1 MKLKGRVW
9 KFKDHINTDLIVPA
23 RFLNSSEEAMLA
35 RSCFADIRPGFSEE
49 VREGD
54 MVVAGANFGCGS
66 SREHAPVALKAAGI
80 RGVIAGSFA
89 RIFYRN
95 AFNIGL
101 PVLECPEAAVAF
113 SDGDVLCVDLD
124 SGRITDPEGDIALWA
139 EPIPPF
145 MQDIIASG
153 GLVEHTRKGLTG
165 AKGFQTLKV

>member
-54 MVVAGANFGCGS
+54 MVVAGTNFGCGS

-101 PVLECPEAAVAF
+101 PVLECPEAAAAF
-113 SDGDVLCVDLD
+113 FDGDVLCVDLD

-153 GLVEHTRKGLTG
+153 GLVEHTRKGLG
-165 AKGFQTLKV
+165 QRGFRP

>member
-9 KFKDHINTDLIVPA
+9 KFEDHINTDLIVPA
-23 RFLNSSEEAMLA
+23 RFLNRSEEAMLA

-54 MVVAGANFGCGS
+54 MVVAGTNFGCGS
-66 SREHAPVALKAAGI
+66 SREHAPLALKAAGI
-80 RGVIAGSFA
+80 RGVIASSFA

-101 PVLECPEAAVAF
+101 PVLECPDAAAAF
-113 SDGDVLCVDLD
+113 SDGDVMLVDLD

-153 GLVEHTRKGLTG
+153 GLVEHTRKEMGEN
-165 AKGFQTLKV
+165 APN